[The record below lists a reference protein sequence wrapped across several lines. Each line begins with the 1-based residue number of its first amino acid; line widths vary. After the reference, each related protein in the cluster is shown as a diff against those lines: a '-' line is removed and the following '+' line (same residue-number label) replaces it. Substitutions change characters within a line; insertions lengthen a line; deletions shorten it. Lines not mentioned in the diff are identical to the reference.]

1 MAKSKNSKILAM
13 ALCASV
19 MAGIYASPVMAA
31 DTSIEAGDSS
41 ITVTDTGNNGKITV
55 KADGTTIG
63 TATKS
68 AIVIGSTDKE
78 QTITINGKYFT
89 LSSSGALTA
98 KGITSQ
104 GGNFYVKDASGN
116 TKFTVTTTGAVTANN
131 NITTQGGGLYVKSSD
146 GKTTNFSV
154 TNSGAV
160 TANAVTA
167 KGAIIGNNGI
177 TSKKTTTTGTAFT
190 DASNARGLDKF
201 NSAMNSLDAQKTVG
215 NQAVY
220 NSSLGYTDSKYST
233 INGQSINDFN
243 SNRVWIGN
251 NSNYDTAKQQEQS
264 YSTSNATVTNNE
276 KGLSVSSTKSTES
289 VTVTES
295 FEKESVEAEYAS
307 AQANGATK
315 GNVNVNKNNG
325 TTTYKVTYTDTD
337 IKNSFS
343 NTSDNGLSFS
353 KTSTQKKAEYTQEID
368 LEKYYED
375 KANNNWNATEVKYT
389 QTDTTNNMSQNN
401 GAFSMSGTVQT
412 NNFANQDDFTS
423 GKYADG
429 TKTSNSISG
438 SNGSI
443 SLSASKD
450 YVDYTDNIE
459 AGKVGYNQ
467 ADTKTTVSSSISVN
481 TASGS
486 SAEDA
491 SGTIT
496 MSNSKVNYDYGE
508 YNEFGKPSS
517 TDTKYE
523 YNAKATLGKGDYTV
537 SGTKYDDNGE
547 AISAGSLKVNS
558 SGTALSQTDYKA
570 DGNKSA
576 SVTLNNGV
584 AAVSGSDSVSLKSG
598 SYGFAAT
605 NDGAIDINGKNF
617 DVSTSGALT
626 LNNGTNNTLTVGTN
640 GTLTNVA
647 QSGEYT
653 NTLTN
658 SYNGLTS
665 KVVNGENSSTVTNN
679 YNGLTTTVKGSGNTV
694 TSSTTYTGIVDR
706 FVDADGTHS
715 VTTNGNG
722 TTFAASG
729 SNGSGSTVINGGTIT
744 TGSTTINGSGISIG
758 SGTTI
763 ANGAITTNTLNVET
777 INLGKAIY
785 DKNGNPVYDLTINA
799 DGSASFAGKNFTVA
813 KNGALTD
820 TVSYTNATSDKYTG
834 TLKTNYSSNTIGN
847 KLQKQDG
854 TTQETTLTTAYG
866 SGSLLHKENGTQ
878 TAGVTVAAA
887 GATLAGNTSTYVKA
901 NNDGTID
908 INGKNFD
915 VSTSGALTLNNGTN
929 NTLTVGTNGTL
940 KNVAQSGEYT
950 NTLTNSY
957 NGLTSNA
964 VYGENS
970 SVVTNNYKGL
980 TTTVKGNGNTVTS
993 STTNT
998 GIVDR
1003 FVDADGTHSV
1013 TTNGNGTT
1021 FAASGNNGSGSTVIN
1036 GGTITTGS
1044 TTITSDSITTKTLN
1058 VDKIVL
1064 GDKIVDKETGNVIG
1078 GELEIGANGSIKIDN
1093 ANTDAVE
1100 FNATKTA
1107 LSANYGGTSLN
1118 MNSKGFNL
1126 NNGTG
1131 ADAASLV
1138 LNANGFAFKGSL
1150 SLGAGS
1156 DVKYTGGNY
1165 GTLAK
1170 LDATVKDIYDRT
1182 DGIYKDSEG
1191 NTVISNETGT
1201 WNDTTQKTEYN
1212 GEGSK
1217 VVVGDNGTTFEN
1229 GAGNGTTNIDGSKI
1243 TSDAN
1248 GTISGGSGSSTNS
1261 IENPFGS
1268 STSNGEETVYDGENG
1283 NTNTVNSSG
1292 MTVTNGTSTTVID
1305 AEKVD
1310 TTTGNFSNKV
1320 TVGSEGNQ
1328 TVITGGDVTV
1338 DNSVTVGGV
1347 GGTSIKHDEV
1357 RVGADENGQGG
1368 SYMNDTD
1375 VVSGAGNSLNQTAER
1390 VGHLE
1395 NRVGELE
1402 DRIDK
1407 VGAMAAAIANLRTM
1421 GYDPA
1426 APTEVAVGIGQYR
1439 DETGAA
1445 LGLFHYPNRDFMLSL
1460 SVSTSGD
1467 EVMGGIGAT
1476 WKFGRKSPEKVAEIK
1491 KAQAEA
1497 DARRAEEAKLAK
1509 AEEMKQ
1515 AAKEAKIKA
1524 QQERHAKLA
1533 AERAAQAEAAK

>member
-1 MAKSKNSKILAM
+1 MAKNKKSKILAM

-19 MAGIYASPVMAA
+19 MTGIYASPVMAA
-31 DTSIEAGDSS
+31 DTIEAGDSS

-89 LSSSGALTA
+89 LSSTGALTA

-116 TKFTVTTTGAVTANN
+116 TNFTVTTTGVVTANN

-154 TNSGAV
+154 TNSGV
-160 TANAVTA
+160 VTA
-167 KGAIIGNNGI
+167 KGAINANNGI

-190 DASNARGLDKF
+190 DASGARGLDKF
-201 NSAMNSLDAQKTVG
+201 NSAMNSLDAQKTVA
-215 NQAVY
+215 NKAVY
-220 NSSLGYTDSKYST
+220 NSSLGYTASKYST
-233 INGQSINDFN
+233 INGQSISDFN

-251 NSNYDTAKQQEQS
+251 NNNYSTAKAQEQS

-307 AQANGATK
+307 AQANGAIK

-375 KANNNWNATEVKYT
+375 KVNNNWNATEVKYT

-412 NNFANQDDFTS
+412 NNFEDQDDFTS

-626 LNNGTNNTLTVGTN
+626 LNNGTNKTLTVGTN

-665 KVVNGENSSTVTNN
+665 NAVYGENSSVVTNN
-679 YNGLTTTVKGSGNTV
+679 YKGLTTTVKGNGNTV
-694 TSSTTYTGIVDR
+694 TSSTTNTGIVDR

-722 TTFAASG
+722 TTFTASG

-957 NGLTSNA
+957 SGLTSNA

-970 SVVTNNYKGL
+970 SFVTNNYKGL

-993 STTNT
+993 STTYT

-1013 TTNGNGTT
+1013 TTNGDGTT
-1021 FAASGNNGSGSTVIN
+1021 FAASGNNGSGRTVIN
-1036 GGTITTGS
+1036 GGT
-1044 TTITSDSITTKTLN
+1044 ITTKTLN

-1093 ANTDAVE
+1093 TKTDAVE

-1131 ADAASLV
+1131 ADPASLV
-1138 LNANGFAFKGSL
+1138 LDAKGFAFKGSL

-1191 NTVISNETGT
+1191 NTVISKEKGK
-1201 WNDTTQKTEYN
+1201 WDDTKQKTVYD
-1212 GEGSK
+1212 GVGSK

-1243 TSDAN
+1243 TSDAD
-1248 GTISGGSGSSTNS
+1248 GTISGGSGPSTNT
-1261 IENPFGS
+1261 IGNPFGT
-1268 STSNGEETVYDGENG
+1268 STTNGEETVYNGENG
-1283 NTNTVNSSG
+1283 NINTVNSSG

-1305 AEKVD
+1305 AGKVD
-1310 TTTGNFSNKV
+1310 TKTGNFSDKV
-1320 TVGSEGNQ
+1320 TVGIEGNQ

-1338 DNSVTVGGV
+1338 DNSVTVGSGENQTIVNNDGV
-1347 GGTSIKHDEV
+1347 TVGGADGTSINHDEV
-1357 RVGADENGQGG
+1357 RVGGKGG

-1375 VVSGAGNSLNQTAER
+1375 VVSGEGVSLNQTAER

-1395 NRVGELE
+1395 NRVGKLE
-1402 DRIDK
+1402 DRVDK